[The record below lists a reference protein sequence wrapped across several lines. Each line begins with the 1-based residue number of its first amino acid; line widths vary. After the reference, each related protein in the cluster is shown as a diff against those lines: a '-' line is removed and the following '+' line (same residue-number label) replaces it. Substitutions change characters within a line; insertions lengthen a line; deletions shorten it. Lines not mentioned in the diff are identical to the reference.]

1 MKFSRTFKGFFRLK
15 NIQKFTNFNKNSK
28 QISKKY
34 YIYFPQVLTH
44 KNITKRL
51 RKISKTYGK
60 IYGIFIGILGKAGGV
75 NINT

>member
-15 NIQKFTNFNKNSK
+15 NVQNFTNFNKNSK

-44 KNITKRL
+44 KNITKMS
-51 RKISKTYGK
+51 RKVSRTYGK
-60 IYGIFIGILGKAGGV
+60 FLGIFYKSFR
-75 NINT
+75 